1 MDRQAILIFIG
12 GISMKIK
19 QNNPSSPFRLNLN
32 SRHGVDDAL
41 WKILV
46 VAGVSVIAL
55 IVLFPLVN
63 KILALGQS
71 AINRIGTPGW

>member
-1 MDRQAILIFIG
+1 
-12 GISMKIK
+12 MKLNQSK
-19 QNNPSSPFRLNLN
+19 PANPFHLNLI
-32 SRHGVDDAL
+32 SRRGVDDAL

-63 KILALGQS
+63 KILVLGQS

>member
-1 MDRQAILIFIG
+1 
-12 GISMKIK
+12 MKLK
-19 QNNPSSPFRLNLN
+19 RDKSPNPFRLNLA
-32 SRHGVDDAL
+32 SRRGVDDAL

-71 AINRIGTPGW
+71 AIARIGTPGW

>member
-1 MDRQAILIFIG
+1 
-12 GISMKIK
+12 MKLNQSK
-19 QNNPSSPFRLNLN
+19 PANPFRLNLI
-32 SRHGVDDAL
+32 SRRGVDDAL